1 MRRRAVLRLMA
12 AAPLLPWAHAANAQ
26 SGPLK
31 TVGVLIALPE
41 TDPSVSARIVG
52 FEAGLREL
60 GWITGRNIQLRYRFA
75 ADTTQL
81 PGLATELVAS
91 APDVIVAS
99 SGIAASALLRH
110 TRSIPVVFV
119 TTSDPIGDGLL
130 TSLARPDGNIT
141 GFTNSLSTMG
151 GKWVELLKQ
160 AVPSLSRVGII
171 FNPDT
176 APSRGSYFMPAFEA
190 AANSNAVKG
199 EALPVRA
206 REQIDSSLAALGRE
220 PGSGL
225 IVMPDN
231 FIALHRDL
239 LIAQTAKQRVPAIY
253 PFRYFAAE
261 GGLMSYG
268 VDLLDLYK
276 RTASYVDRI
285 LKGAK
290 VIDLPVQAATT
301 FHLVINL
308 RAAKAL
314 GLTLSRNMLARADE
328 ILE

>member
-1 MRRRAVLRLMA
+1 MRRRAILRLIA
-12 AAPLLPWAHAANAQ
+12 GAPLLPWACAATAQ
-26 SGPLK
+26 GGLLK

-41 TDPSVSARIVG
+41 SDPSVPARIAG
-52 FEAGLREL
+52 FETGLRDF
-60 GWITGRNIQLRYRFA
+60 GWIAGRNVQLRYHFA
-75 ADTTQL
+75 AGTAQL
-81 PGLATELVAS
+81 PGLASELVAS

-99 SGIAASALLRH
+99 SGIVVSALIRY
-110 TRSIPVVFV
+110 TRTIPIVFV
-119 TTSDPIGDGLL
+119 TTSDPIGDGFLA
-130 TSLARPDGNIT
+130 SLARPDGNVT
-141 GFTNSLSTMG
+141 GFTNSISSMG

-160 AVPSLSRVGII
+160 AVPNMSRVGII

-176 APSRGSYFMPAFEA
+176 APARGSYFMPSFEA
-190 AANSNAVKG
+190 AAKSNAVRG
-199 EALPVRA
+199 VALPVRT
-206 REQIDSSLAALGRE
+206 REELDLALAALGRE

-231 FIALHRDL
+231 FSALHRDL
-239 LIAQTAKQRVPAIY
+239 IIAQTTRQRMPAIY

-261 GGLMSYG
+261 GGFMSYG

-276 RTASYVDRI
+276 RAASYVDRI

-290 VIDLPVQAATT
+290 VIDLPVQASTR

-308 RAAKAL
+308 KAAKAL

-328 ILE
+328 VLE